1 MKRGSLRLRLLLA
14 GAVSVLAALTLSAMG
29 LQVLFER
36 HVERRVEAELGVYLD
51 QIIAGLDRRADGAL
65 IVSRAPADPRFG
77 KPLSGLYWQIRSDKG
92 LLRSRSLWDEVLVL
106 PPDELVDGAVHRHRI
121 DGPHGA
127 ALIALE
133 RSVALPA
140 RLGGGTVRAVVA
152 IDATTVASATRSFTT
167 DLLPYIAVI
176 AVFLIAASYAQVAI
190 GLRPLAVVRKRLA
203 SIREG
208 NIHRLGETF
217 PDEIR
222 PLAAEVDALLEARDS
237 QIEMARA
244 RAGDL
249 AHGLKTPLQVLV
261 GDVERLRTKGEASIA
276 AEIEQVATA
285 MRRHVD
291 RELARARMASGGPDA
306 RARIA
311 EVVDRVVAVVA
322 RTPAGARVEWSV
334 DIPTDMVA
342 RIDPDDFAE
351 AIGNL
356 VENAARHARSR
367 VSIQAR
373 EAAGLMTLMVV
384 DDGPGIP
391 PERLE
396 QALLRGG
403 QLDTSGDGAGLGLSI
418 VSDIAEAWGG
428 GLELRNGTS
437 GLEARFSVRC

>member
-208 NIHRLGETF
+208 KIHRLGAAF
-217 PDEIR
+217 PDEIL
-222 PLAAEVDALLEARDS
+222 PLAAEVDALLEARNS

-261 GDVERLRTKGEASIA
+261 GDVERLRTKGEAEHRSRNRASRDRNA
-276 AEIEQVATA
+276 ASCRPRTRPCPNGVG
-285 MRRHVD
+285 R
-291 RELARARMASGGPDA
+291 PDA
-306 RARIA
+306 RARIV

-334 DIPTDMVA
+334 DIPTGTGC
-342 RIDPDDFAE
+342 P
-351 AIGNL
+351 
-356 VENAARHARSR
+356 HRSGR
-367 VSIQAR
+367 LRRSDRQPYRKRGAPRPIACVHP
-373 EAAGLMTLMVV
+373 
-384 DDGPGIP
+384 GP
-391 PERLE
+391 
-396 QALLRGG
+396 
-403 QLDTSGDGAGLGLSI
+403 
-418 VSDIAEAWGG
+418 
-428 GLELRNGTS
+428 
-437 GLEARFSVRC
+437 